1 MDMRPYE
8 LIQEFDNFFRLL
20 SNSLLFL
27 NEMTQCHLI
36 LLLSTVF
43 ASAALVS
50 SLAGSS
56 LKRTKQ
62 ASSSVFVCCFA
73 ALEEHW
79 VPGHVRQH
87 MIIDFCDCAGTS
99 ERRGWRPWLV
109 CSFAVSVC
117 IFFRW
122 QSFPTLIKGG
132 TLAIFFC
139 CLQVVC
145 VVALA
150 SWGAIV

>member
-1 MDMRPYE
+1 
-8 LIQEFDNFFRLL
+8 
-20 SNSLLFL
+20 
-27 NEMTQCHLI
+27 MTQCHLI

-56 LKRTKQ
+56 LEGTELS
-62 ASSSVFVCCFA
+62 SSSVIGGCFA
-73 ALEEHW
+73 AVLRQW

-87 MIIDFCDCAGTS
+87 MIMVFCVFAGTP
-99 ERRGWRPWLV
+99 ERRGRRPWSLSYV
-109 CSFAVSVC
+109 AGVRTQFLARAR
-117 IFFRW
+117 FLT
-122 QSFPTLIKGG
+122 PIKGG
-132 TLAIFFC
+132 TPAIFFC

-150 SWGAIV
+150 PWGALAWLQVSIDTINQLGGLA